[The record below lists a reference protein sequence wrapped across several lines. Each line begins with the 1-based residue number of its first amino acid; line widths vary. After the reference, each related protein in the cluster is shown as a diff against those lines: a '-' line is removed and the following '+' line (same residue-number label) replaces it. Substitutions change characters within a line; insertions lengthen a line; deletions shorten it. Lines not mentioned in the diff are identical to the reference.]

1 VLCASLNSQ
10 LAVGG
15 LCGNVDIFDAYLH
28 KELYQ
33 GKFEFTY
40 VTKSRV
46 RLVTQIMIIYLQLVQ
61 ILINK
66 KKLIHHHDR

>member
-1 VLCASLNSQ
+1 MLCAWLNSQ

-33 GKFEFTY
+33 GNFEFTY

-46 RLVTQIMIIYLQLVQ
+46 RLVTQIMILHLQFVHIFIF
-61 ILINK
+61 ILKI
-66 KKLIHHHDR
+66 DSSPW

>member
-1 VLCASLNSQ
+1 MLCAWLNSQ

-46 RLVTQIMIIYLQLVQ
+46 RRHSNHDPLLTIGSYF
-61 ILINK
+61 NK
-66 KKLIHHHDR
+66 QKKLIHHHDK